1 MTHDDSPNDA
11 LRDAARGIRLQKALS
26 SAGVASRRDCEALI
40 EAGRVSVNGEVVT
53 KLPVWVDPETDRIMV
68 DGEPV
73 ARPRRR
79 PKKAG
84 IGFGHTYV
92 MLHKPR
98 GVISTT
104 DDPQGRRRVT
114 DLIDPSLARRVYPV
128 GRLDADSTGL
138 ILLTDDGELTNRL
151 THPSYGIS
159 KRYIVSV
166 RGRLEE
172 EDLEKLRKGLYL
184 ADPRRRQPAGNPG
197 SRKASV
203 EEVVIIR
210 HEIDRTRGDR
220 TLLGITLSEGQ
231 NREIRRLMARVGLK
245 VRRLKRVGIGP
256 LRLKGLAVSH
266 WRLLT
271 STEIQKL
278 YKATGL
284 KAERKR
290 EKRGDE

>member
-1 MTHDDSPNDA
+1 MSDAKPTDDP
-11 LRDAARGIRLQKALS
+11 LRDSSHGVRLQKAMS
-26 SAGVASRRDCEALI
+26 RAGVASRRDCEALI
-40 EAGRVSVNGEVVT
+40 EQGRVSVNGEVVRA
-53 KLPVWVDPETDRIMV
+53 LPVWVDPQTDRIVV
-68 DGEPV
+68 DGELL
-73 ARPRRR
+73 AKPRKG
-79 PKKAG
+79 PKRAVV
-84 IGFGHTYV
+84 GFGHTYV

-114 DLIDPSLARRVYPV
+114 DLIDPGLARRVYPV

-151 THPSYGIS
+151 THPSYGVS

-184 ADPRRRQPAGNPG
+184 ADRKVKPGAGGPAGK
-197 SRKASV
+197 RASV
-203 EEVVIIR
+203 DEVVIIR
-210 HEIDRTRGDR
+210 HEVDRTRGDR

-245 VRRLKRVGIGP
+245 VRKLKRVGIGP
-256 LRLKGLAVSH
+256 LRLKGLSVGH
-266 WRLLT
+266 WRPLT
-271 STEIQKL
+271 RMEIHKL
-278 YKATGL
+278 YRDVGL
-284 KAERKR
+284 KATRQ
-290 EKRGDE
+290 DES